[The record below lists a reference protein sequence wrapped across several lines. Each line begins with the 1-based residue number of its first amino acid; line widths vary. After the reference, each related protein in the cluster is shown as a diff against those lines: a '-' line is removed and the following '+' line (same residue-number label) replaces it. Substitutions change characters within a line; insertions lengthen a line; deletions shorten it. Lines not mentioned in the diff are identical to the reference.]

1 MKESM
6 TIDEHYQEAL
16 KDKETKPD
24 TDHGF
29 DIGTE
34 EHSETGSLR
43 EDENHMIILVYRRRK
58 GWLLK
63 MIVLQR

>member
-43 EDENHMIILVYRRRK
+43 EDEKSHDNSGLS
-58 GWLLK
+58 
-63 MIVLQR
+63 